1 MLNYNVNYIEPFNR
15 RNRNFLLGEIDYKW
29 ARTITTA
36 AGIQSGSIIFAT
48 GSIEY
53 VPYAPTTL
61 FVSGTYDEQQIGSGS
76 ALGQPV
82 TIAVTGSG
90 VWPITGSNTFSIVIG
105 GNLGFNQSR
114 ILSLSA
120 AAGNM
125 NLSGSKIS
133 SSFLPQGNQAYSI
146 DFGVNHTKGNIY
158 NPLVIWRAQ
167 NTSPTTTTG
176 NVNGHTAS
184 FNIVKDENVSL
195 VNLQQVTGS
204 TSSSF
209 QYLYN
214 FGVTSSFTASV
225 NNVTGSTTMS
235 FSIPEAGLSVT
246 KEFFN
251 PTTTTA
257 IATGSFV
264 ATSDSTYNITASV
277 EFNKGNTS
285 NSDIKFKVSSSSE
298 TEDLEG
304 NQTNING
311 VSSSFQLKKDIA
323 VMVNYPEVTSSL
335 SGSYP
340 NNYSFNQ
347 TASITS
353 NVNNTT
359 GSVTM
364 SIVVPESGINIEQ
377 RFFNETTSTAT
388 LTASFVAFGQAPFN
402 VTASIINNKGNV
414 SNSNINWNV
423 TSSKINNSASLSS
436 SFGIRKDGNVQILNV
451 SDALIAT
458 GSTFK
463 NDYAFNITSSLT
475 SSYSSY
481 FTSGSSSFYF
491 AKSTLT
497 IPEVGIN
504 VVSYGTSSIITG
516 SFAAVTGID
525 NYNISANMV
534 EQSTQTIEY
543 VLIGGGGAGAPSS
556 AQNPG
561 AGGGAG
567 ALLTGSALIISN
579 TPYTVTIGKG
589 GIDYT
594 NGSDS
599 IFAGQLV
606 PYDGTWASGIEI
618 NNSYLIAPGG
628 GRGGYGQNGINPPS
642 TGGSGGGGV
651 GFGVDQVSQPP
662 SAGTTTGSLAIS
674 ASMLSVPAMTASF
687 LNINAAGSSGSA
699 GVLLTR
705 QGFPGFSYGAG
716 GNGGGKP
723 TNIDWLLTTIN
734 SGNVAGGGGGGN
746 QWAQGNY
753 QTTPGFGGG
762 NGQSI
767 TGVVGNAVQF
777 TGGGGGGASTYS
789 GGGAGAAGYGASGS
803 MSIRYPGL
811 QNGIGGNI
819 IYYNGYTIHTFT
831 SSGEFTIFSNTEP
844 IIPTTASFNIQ
855 YAIVG
860 GGGAGASSAA
870 GGGGGGGQ
878 LLSGSINNV
887 NLTGSF
893 NGVFNIN
900 VGEGGIGPF
909 VVGENT
915 GGNSGSISILSSS
928 ISNLIAFGGAGGV
941 GITSNFTSS
950 VSASAGGGSGN
961 PSHLNGGTGFTN
973 GGTGFYGT
981 ASFGGGFAAAGGG
994 GGGYLQNGL
1003 NATASF
1009 VSDAGYWIADAGNGG
1024 NGIQLFITSS
1034 APYVAAGG
1042 GGGVRNNVQTTGA
1055 NGIGGSGI
1063 GGDGAKFVGFQTR
1076 LSATSGKVNT
1086 GAGGGG
1092 AAVNDGEGAGFG
1104 VANGGNGGSG
1114 VVYLRFPNTINL
1126 PLFSGN
1132 PPVISFDGDSTVYT
1146 FITGSTQI
1154 QFV

>member
-1 MLNYNVNYIEPFNR
+1 MLNYNVNYIEPFGR
-15 RNRNFLLGEIDYKW
+15 RNRNFLLGEVDYRW

-53 VPYAPTTL
+53 VPYAPSTL
-61 FVSGTYDEQQIGSGS
+61 FVSGTYDEQKIGSGS
-76 ALGQPV
+76 AVGQPV
-82 TIAVTGSG
+82 TIAITGSG

-105 GNLGFNQSR
+105 GNLGFNQSK

-133 SSFLPQGNQAYSI
+133 ASFSPEGNQAYSI

-158 NPLVIWRAQ
+158 NPLVKWKTQ
-167 NTSPTTTTG
+167 NISPVTTTG
-176 NVNGHTAS
+176 NVNGYTSS
-184 FNIVKDENVSL
+184 FNIVKDVNVPL

-204 TSSSF
+204 TSSTF
-209 QYLYN
+209 EYLYN
-214 FGVTSSFTASV
+214 FGVTSSLTASV

-264 ATSDSTYNITASV
+264 ATSDATYNLTASV
-277 EFNKGNTS
+277 EFNKGNSS
-285 NSDIKFKVSSSSE
+285 NSDINWKVSSSSE

-323 VMVNYPEVTSSL
+323 VMVNYSEITSSI

-340 NNYSFNQ
+340 NDYSFNQ

-364 SIVVPESGINIEQ
+364 SIIVPEAGINIEQ
-377 RFFNETTSTAT
+377 RFFNETISTAT
-388 LTASFVAFGQAPFN
+388 LTASFEAYGQAPFN
-402 VTASIINNKGNV
+402 VTASIVNNKGNV

-423 TSSKINNSASLSS
+423 TSSKINNSASLAS
-436 SFGIRKDGNVQILNV
+436 SFGIRKNGNVQILNV
-451 SDALIAT
+451 NNALIAT
-458 GSTFK
+458 ASSFK

-475 SSYSSY
+475 SSYSAY
-481 FTSGSSSFYF
+481 YTPGSSSFYF

-525 NYNISANMV
+525 NYNISATMV
-534 EQSTQTIEY
+534 EQATETIEY

-556 AQNPG
+556 GQNPG

-589 GIDYT
+589 GINST

-606 PYDGTWASGIEI
+606 PYDGTWASGVEI

-628 GRGGYGQNGINPPS
+628 GVGGLVNTLS
-642 TGGSGGGGV
+642 TSGGSGGGGG
-651 GFGVDQVSQPP
+651 GFGVDQLSQPP
-662 SAGTTTGSLAIS
+662 SAGTTTGSLAVS
-674 ASMLSVPAMTASF
+674 ASMLIIPAMTASF
-687 LNINAAGSSGSA
+687 LNIDAAGSSGSA
-699 GVLLTR
+699 GVLLPR

-723 TNIDWLLTTIN
+723 TNISWLDGIIN

-746 QWAQGNY
+746 QWAQGSY

-762 NGQSI
+762 NGQSSL
-767 TGVVGNAVQF
+767 GVVGNAVQY
-777 TGGGGGGASTYS
+777 TGGGGGGAATYS
-789 GGGAGAAGYGASGS
+789 GTPPGFASIAGYGASGS
-803 MSIRYPGL
+803 MNIRYPGL
-811 QNGIGGNI
+811 QNGTGGTI
-819 IYYNGYTIHTFT
+819 QYIDGYTIHTFT

-860 GGGAGASSAA
+860 GGGAGATAT
-870 GGGGGGGQ
+870 GGGGGAAGQ

-893 NGVFNIN
+893 NGIFNIT
-900 VGEGGIGPF
+900 VGDGGLTVDTNNF
-909 VVGENT
+909 
-915 GGNSGSISILSSS
+915 GGNSGSISFLSSS
-928 ISNLIAFGGAGGV
+928 NHNFIAFGGAGGA
-941 GITSNFTSS
+941 GITNNFTSS
-950 VSASAGGGSGN
+950 ISASGGGGCGAATAS
-961 PSHLNGGTGFTN
+961 LIGGTGFTN
-973 GGTGFYGT
+973 GGNAFYGT
-981 ASFGGGFAAAGGG
+981 GSIPNTYMYAGGG
-994 GGGYLQNGL
+994 GGGYSQNGQ
-1003 NATASF
+1003 NASGSYI
-1009 VSDAGYWIADAGNGG
+1009 SDAGYWTGNAGNGA

-1042 GGGVRNNVQTTGA
+1042 GGGVRNNVQTTGN
-1055 NGIGGSGI
+1055 NGLGGSGI

-1076 LSATSGKVNT
+1076 LSATSGKRNT
-1086 GAGGGG
+1086 GSGGGGG
-1092 AAVNDGEGAGFG
+1092 AEVSPEGQSFG
-1104 VANGGNGGSG
+1104 VRSGGNGGSG

-1126 PLFSGN
+1126 PLFTGN
-1132 PPVISFDGDSTVYT
+1132 PPVISFDGDSIVYT